1 MKQLLLTTL
10 MGLFSLAA
18 PAQQKINLAKLQFN
32 ETAAKVLQ
40 DVAGA
45 RQGKTMYDLPNMLS
59 YGIDNKGALLFDRY
73 APPHVELLAY
83 NEKVAGFGFRI
94 MSYTFQQ
101 EIKDYLEDHYALK
114 LADSSRWGKQYT
126 YADSQVTITFQTVA
140 DADFKQGRC
149 GHLDIKTSTLTRAI
163 AVQEEKY
170 KKAHR

>member
-10 MGLFSLAA
+10 MGLFSLTAL
-18 PAQQKINLAKLQFN
+18 AQQKTNLAKLQFD
-32 ETAAKVLQ
+32 ELAAKVLQ
-40 DVAGA
+40 GITGV
-45 RQGKTMYDLPNMLS
+45 RQGKLYDLPNMLS
-59 YGIDNKGALLFDRY
+59 YGIDNKGVLLFDRY

-94 MSYTFQQ
+94 MSYSFQQ
-101 EIKDYLEDHYALK
+101 EIKDYLENHYALK

-126 YADSQVTITFQTVA
+126 YADSQVTINFQAVPET
-140 DADFKQGRC
+140 DFKQGRS
-149 GHLDIKTSTLTRAI
+149 GYLDIKTSTLTKAI